1 MKSTL
6 KFQALLLFAA
16 IFLITAC
23 GNQDSSNG
31 SKLSEDES
39 VQSQGETTTIEG
51 RIEGAAGKPIYLQY
65 LKPNSIEQMDTV
77 QADEDGGFRF
87 EFEVDQI
94 DFYRVALSE
103 QNMCVLILQPGEEVS
118 LTANAE
124 QIYQTYE
131 VEGSPESARLLE
143 LNKILAER
151 DSIGMELQQAQMN
164 QDRNRF
170 TVAMAAYQQV
180 LADVSGSI
188 KAFIDEAPARMSSL
202 AAVQNL
208 DPAQDFDYFIKVVDA
223 MAGKAEGNAF
233 YDTMKEQVQRSR
245 KLAVGSDAPE
255 IALPQP
261 NGETLRLSDLRGQY
275 VLIDFW
281 ASWCGPCRKENPN
294 VVRVYNK
301 YHDKGFEILGVS
313 LDKNRGAWL
322 AAIEQ
327 DNLQWQHVSDLKY
340 WQSEVVPEYQVQG
353 IPLTYLIDPEGKIV
367 AKNLRGPSLE
377 EKLASIFNE

>member
-1 MKSTL
+1 MRSTM
-6 KFQALLLFAA
+6 KFQLSLLLAA

-31 SKLSEDES
+31 ADVS
-39 VQSQGETTTIEG
+39 QSDAEQTQGPNTTITG
-51 RIEGAAGKPIYLQY
+51 NFAGAAGKPIYLQY
-65 LKPNSIEQMDTV
+65 LKPNSIEAIDTAT
-77 QADEDGGFRF
+77 ADEDGDFSF
-87 EFEVDQI
+87 EFRVDQV
-94 DFYRVALSE
+94 DFYRVAMGE
-103 QNMCVLILQPGEEVS
+103 QNMCVLVLQPGEEVE
-118 LTANAE
+118 LTADAS
-124 QIYQTYE
+124 QIYKSYE
-131 VEGSPESARLLE
+131 VKGSPESTRLLQ
-143 LNKILAER
+143 LNQILAER

-164 QDRNRF
+164 QDRDRF

-180 LADVSGSI
+180 LAEVSGSI
-188 KAFIDEAPARMSSL
+188 KAFIDEDPGRMSSL

-208 DPAQDFDYFIKVVDA
+208 DPAQDFQYFVKVVDA
-223 MAGKAEGNAF
+223 MEGKAEGNAF

-245 KLAVGSDAPE
+245 KLAVGSEAPE
-255 IALPQP
+255 ISLPQP
-261 NGETLRLSDLRGQY
+261 NGETLSLSDLRGQY

-281 ASWCGPCRKENPN
+281 ASWCAPCRKENPN
-294 VVRVYNK
+294 VVRVYEK

-327 DNLQWQHVSDLKY
+327 DGLKWQHVSDLKY
-340 WQSEVVPEYQVQG
+340 WQSAVVAEYQVQG
-353 IPLTYLIDPEGKIV
+353 IPLTYLIDPEGNIV